1 MYGFFMKK
9 FSQLLV
15 ERIQEYFK
23 EKYDLNL
30 SEETAQEYLN
40 SYASLYIV
48 FAKVGQKGRTV
59 PETDLSV
66 RGGAPLDGNVE
77 DSE

>member
-1 MYGFFMKK
+1 VKK

-15 ERIQEYFK
+15 ERIQTYFK
-23 EKYDLNL
+23 EKYDLDL
-30 SEETAQEYLN
+30 PDETAQEYLN
-40 SYASLYIV
+40 SYASLYII
-48 FAKVGQKGRTV
+48 FAKVGQKGRTA

-66 RGGAPLDGNVE
+66 RGGAPLDGVN

>member
-1 MYGFFMKK
+1 MKK

-15 ERIQEYFK
+15 ERIQAYFK
-23 EKYDLNL
+23 EKYDLDL
-30 SEETAQEYLN
+30 PYDTAQEYLN
-40 SYASLYIV
+40 SYASLYII

-66 RGGAPLDGNVE
+66 RGGAPLDGSAD

>member
-1 MYGFFMKK
+1 MKK

-15 ERIQEYFK
+15 ERIQTYFK
-23 EKYDLNL
+23 EKYDLDL
-30 SEETAQEYLN
+30 PDETAQEYLN
-40 SYASLYIV
+40 SYASLYII

-66 RGGAPLDGNVE
+66 RGGAPLDENAL